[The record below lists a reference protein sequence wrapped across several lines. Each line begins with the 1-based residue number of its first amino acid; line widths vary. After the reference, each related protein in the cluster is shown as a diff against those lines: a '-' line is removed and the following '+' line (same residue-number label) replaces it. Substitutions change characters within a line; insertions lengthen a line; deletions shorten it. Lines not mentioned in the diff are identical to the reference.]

1 MTLQK
6 SIVSYSMPKAIRFTH
21 DTKPAGA
28 EPSYFID
35 SCFRTDKG
43 KGTGFGYGTRKPYPD
58 WMERNM
64 KENPAP
70 GAYEALPGH
79 DDKKGKTF
87 GISYKYYEK
96 VMIPKEEKRNRPRLS
111 PLKKRAP

>member
-21 DTKPAGA
+21 DVKPAGA

-43 KGTGFGYGTRKPYPD
+43 KGTGFGYGTRRPYPD
-58 WMERNM
+58 WM
-64 KENPAP
+64 
-70 GAYEALPGH
+70 
-79 DDKKGKTF
+79 
-87 GISYKYYEK
+87 
-96 VMIPKEEKRNRPRLS
+96 
-111 PLKKRAP
+111 